1 MMNDFLI
8 PLIQLPGEEEKP
20 YSPKTTTVQPA
31 VYKDRKLPFLTN
43 VYVASLTVVGL
54 FIVFR
59 FVQKSR

>member
-1 MMNDFLI
+1 MMNDFI
-8 PLIQLPGEEEKP
+8 TPLLHLPGEEKP
-20 YSPKTTTVQPA
+20 YSKPVPA
-31 VYKDRKLPFLTN
+31 LYKDSKLPLLTN